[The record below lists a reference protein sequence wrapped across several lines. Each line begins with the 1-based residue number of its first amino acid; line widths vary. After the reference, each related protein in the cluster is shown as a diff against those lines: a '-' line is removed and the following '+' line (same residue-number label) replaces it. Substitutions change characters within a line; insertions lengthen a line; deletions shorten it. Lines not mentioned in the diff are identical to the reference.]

1 MLVNIP
7 HMDLLINYKCLVY
20 WGYNPLILTFDPR
33 TSFPGHPGLVFPLGG
48 GLDLLDLGGVGDDS
62 PGQRGAAGGTAPGGV
77 QKVQVLP
84 STLLG

>member
-1 MLVNIP
+1 M
-7 HMDLLINYKCLVY
+7 
-20 WGYNPLILTFDPR
+20 ILTFQ
-33 TSFPGHPGLVFPLGG
+33 PGPILGWCLPLGG

-62 PGQRGAAGGTAPGGV
+62 PGQRGALSGGTAPGGV